1 MRLVR
6 VVRVENTSIVTE
18 NIDIVKLMPGD
29 T

>member
-6 VVRVENTSIVTE
+6 VARVENTSIVTE